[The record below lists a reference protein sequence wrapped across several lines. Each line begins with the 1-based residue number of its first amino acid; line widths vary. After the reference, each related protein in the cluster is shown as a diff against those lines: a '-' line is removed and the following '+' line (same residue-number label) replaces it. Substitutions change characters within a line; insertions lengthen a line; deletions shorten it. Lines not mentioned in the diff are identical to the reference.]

1 MTRDEKYGVV
11 GTVLLVCGLA
21 LAALQVG
28 CGPSAR
34 SSALK
39 GAYATVNAASAGFT
53 AWDRAHQKELVETAT
68 SLDEAKRRLHEY
80 RDKRRAVDESII
92 AAYALIGAA
101 ALDKGVGMAA
111 VVAAVTAVQRAIDAI
126 RGGP

>member
-1 MTRDEKYGVV
+1 MKPRALWLLAFLVV
-11 GTVLLVCGLA
+11 LMNLA
-21 LAALQVG
+21 

-34 SSALK
+34 QSALK